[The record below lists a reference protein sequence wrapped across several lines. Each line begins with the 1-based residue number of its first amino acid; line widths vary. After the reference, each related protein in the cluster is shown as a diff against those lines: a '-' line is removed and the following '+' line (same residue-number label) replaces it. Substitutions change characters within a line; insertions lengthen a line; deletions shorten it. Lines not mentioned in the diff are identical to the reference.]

1 MNYPHLEKYQR
12 HNKTQA
18 INLGRR
24 KTIERGK
31 KHYLGNYLKPTLSS
45 QKNNAIGTVLLVQ

>member
-1 MNYPHLEKYQR
+1 MNYPHLEKYQK

-31 KHYLGNYLKPTLSS
+31 KHYLGNYLKPTISS
-45 QKNNAIGTVLLVQ
+45 QKNNAIGIVLLVQ